1 MLFSLSDTEKT
12 IYITNKLGDLHPPTE
27 WVFLQELRVGGGHAK
42 ESLQRLDAFALSYL
56 PSRQN
61 KAVVYEVKVSR
72 SDFFS
77 EIKKP
82 IKRRKGLVYSN
93 EFYFACP
100 QGLVKIEEVPPECGL
115 IEVTA
120 EGALLVTI
128 KAPYRDT
135 FPLPRNFIGSILRRL
150 DKERLYAFLQQMDED
165 EWLRE
170 TGNIMLEVLANHI
183 DKWAHYSQGSKEMP
197 DKIAVALRDLR
208 HDVLQTMIQKGL
220 MR

>member
-1 MLFSLSDTEKT
+1 MLSSMTDTEKT
-12 IYITNKLGDLHPPTE
+12 QYITNKLADLHPPTE
-27 WVFLQELRVGGGHAK
+27 WVYLKELRIGGGHAK

-61 KAVVYEVKVSR
+61 KAVVYEVKSSR

-82 IKRRKGLVYSN
+82 IKRRKGLTFSN

-100 QGLVKIEEVPPECGL
+100 QGLVKIEEIPPECGL
-115 IEVTA
+115 IEVT
-120 EGALLVTI
+120 ESGELITTI
-128 KAPYRDT
+128 RAPFRDT

-150 DKERLYAFLQQMDED
+150 DKDRLYNYLQQMDET
-165 EWLRE
+165 EWMIE
-170 TGNIMLEVLANHI
+170 TGNIMLEVLATHI
-183 DKWAHYSQGSKEMP
+183 EKWADFSQGSKEIP
-197 DKIAVALRDLR
+197 DKIAMALRDLR
-208 HDVLQTMIQKGL
+208 YDVLQEMIKKGV